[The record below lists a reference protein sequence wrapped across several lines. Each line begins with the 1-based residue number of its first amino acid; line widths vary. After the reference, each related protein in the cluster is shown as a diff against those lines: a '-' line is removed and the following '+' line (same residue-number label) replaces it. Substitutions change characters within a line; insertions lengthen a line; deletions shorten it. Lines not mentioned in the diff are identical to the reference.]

1 MEYKYSGEKKSFS
14 YYSAKNNRRSNL
26 DDVIIDKGTVEYDE
40 IIPFDFLYVT
50 SVSNNE
56 VLNCTG
62 RLLSNQ
68 GFYFIAY
75 DKNMLNTSLTNLP
88 NTGKYIYKIDANKM
102 YQDGYK
108 FYEFDNGGEYNE
120 KVIMCH
126 TDKIPNNYI
135 DKLLCR
141 TDEEVQ
147 WA

>member
-14 YYSAKNNRRSNL
+14 YYSAKGSRRSSL
-26 DDVIIDKGTVEYDE
+26 DDVVIDKGTVEYNE
-40 IIPFDFLYVT
+40 IIPFDFLYVS

-62 RLLSNQ
+62 RLLSKQ

-75 DKNMLNTSLTNLP
+75 DKNMLNQSLTNLP

-108 FYEFDNGGEYNE
+108 FYEFDNGGEYNK

-135 DKLLCR
+135 DKLLCC
-141 TDEEVQ
+141 TDEEIQ
-147 WA
+147 WT

>member
-14 YYSAKNNRRSNL
+14 YYYAKSNKGSNL
-26 DDVIIDKGTVEYDE
+26 DDVVIDKGTVEYDE
-40 IIPFDFLYVT
+40 IIPFDFLYVS

-75 DKNMLNTSLTNLP
+75 DKNMLNKSLTNLP
-88 NTGKYIYKIDANKM
+88 KTGKYIYKIDANKM

-108 FYEFDNGGEYNE
+108 FYEFDNRGEYNE